1 MLPCIINL
9 HNNKQFTR
17 FRLYLYCNLH
27 NNKQFTR
34 FRLYP
39 VLVNLH
45 NNKQFTR
52 FRLYPVLVIYIT
64 INNLPD
70 LDFTLYY

>member
-1 MLPCIINL
+1 MLPCIS
-9 HNNKQFTR
+9 
-17 FRLYLYCNLH
+17 NLH

-39 VLVNLH
+39 VLLIYITTNNLPELDLPCISNLH

-52 FRLYPVLVIYIT
+52 IRLYPVLLIYIT

-70 LDFTLYY
+70 LDVTLY